1 MERHG
6 DDGMQWES
14 RATVKVTCHDRV
26 FEITVRGEVDYEE
39 NDLLQAAWAEAEDAA
54 RPATVVDLSRVTFA
68 DSGLL
73 NALLDAWRRH
83 RATGRELILLG
94 PFHATVERLFTL
106 TGTREHFTVT
116 DSRARAMRAGDG

>member
-1 MERHG
+1 M
-6 DDGMQWES
+6 
-14 RATVKVTCHDRV
+14 KVTCHDRV

-83 RATGRELILLG
+83 QATGRELILLG